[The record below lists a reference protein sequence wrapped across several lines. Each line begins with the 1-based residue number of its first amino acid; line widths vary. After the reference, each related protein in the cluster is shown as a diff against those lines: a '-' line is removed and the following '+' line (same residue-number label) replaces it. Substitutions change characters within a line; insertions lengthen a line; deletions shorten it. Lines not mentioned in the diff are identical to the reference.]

1 MGHKTLSKQTH
12 RLAIGTYFFIAG
24 ITFASWAS
32 RIPDIKQKL
41 ELNDAELG
49 GILFALPTG
58 SMVSLP
64 ISGWLVAKLGS
75 RTVML
80 LAALCYPLLLSF
92 LGTANSVVVLTS
104 LLFFFGLLGNM
115 MNISVNTQAVAVEE
129 LYGKSIMASFHGI
142 WSLAGFTGAA
152 VGTLMI
158 SLELIPLQHFLI
170 VAFTMIAMA
179 LIMKF
184 GRMPKDAVSG
194 NQPIFVKPDASLL
207 KLGLIAFCCMAAE
220 GTMFDWSG
228 IYFQKIVKAPPS
240 LVTLGYS
247 AFMGTMALGRFLG
260 DGLVLRFGRKE
271 ILQVSGGI
279 IAAGLLIAVFF
290 PSIVTATIGFLMVG
304 FGVSSVV
311 PIVYSQAGKSEK
323 MSPGMALAAVSS
335 IGFFGFFIGPPL
347 IGFIAE
353 AFGLQWSFGMIAILG
368 FGTTVLAGFTKFKN

>member
-1 MGHKTLSKQTH
+1 MGHQTLSKRTH

-80 LAALCYPLLLSF
+80 LAALCYPLVLSL
-92 LGTANSVVVLTS
+92 LGTADSVVVLTS

-142 WSLAGFTGAA
+142 WSLAGFTGSS

-158 SLELIPLQHFLI
+158 
-170 VAFTMIAMA
+170 
-179 LIMKF
+179 
-184 GRMPKDAVSG
+184 
-194 NQPIFVKPDASLL
+194 
-207 KLGLIAFCCMAAE
+207 
-220 GTMFDWSG
+220 
-228 IYFQKIVKAPPS
+228 
-240 LVTLGYS
+240 
-247 AFMGTMALGRFLG
+247 
-260 DGLVLRFGRKE
+260 
-271 ILQVSGGI
+271 
-279 IAAGLLIAVFF
+279 
-290 PSIVTATIGFLMVG
+290 
-304 FGVSSVV
+304 
-311 PIVYSQAGKSEK
+311 
-323 MSPGMALAAVSS
+323 
-335 IGFFGFFIGPPL
+335 
-347 IGFIAE
+347 
-353 AFGLQWSFGMIAILG
+353 
-368 FGTTVLAGFTKFKN
+368 